1 MKTNVCKIAAF
12 VLIMV
17 MIASLF
23 SCKDESQKMTLVIGG
38 DSPTQYEVYL
48 NEFDS
53 TGGLVA
59 LLAHLKDSVKLNY
72 QIKDGK
78 LVKAGALEYN
88 TGDGT
93 DICVYTS
100 VDADTSKA
108 ADRYTVDYKGVTYAE
123 IGVAL
128 SNMTLEPGAV
138 IYIGLLRYQ

>member
-1 MKTNVCKIAAF
+1 MSLGIARTADAEIAASRYF
-12 VLIMV
+12 AHKLICV
-17 MIASLF
+17 MIVPIRTRRRILRDIAAQGEDVF
-23 SCKDESQKMTLVIGG
+23 YTRC
-38 DSPTQYEVYL
+38 
-48 NEFDS
+48 
-53 TGGLVA
+53 
-59 LLAHLKDSVKLNY
+59 
-72 QIKDGK
+72 GK